1 MSRVSATGALLI
13 AGLAMGT
20 LGIITAG
27 VGPALPNLATN
38 NTSTLAG
45 IGALFSAMYIGGI
58 GAQLLGG
65 YFNDRF
71 GQRTVMIVG
80 MIILALGSAGMI
92 SSQTLWLTLAC
103 AAVSGIGR
111 GTLSITAH
119 LLVARVFAER
129 SASAFNMLNVFYGI
143 GAIASPALAS
153 VALNQWDTALP
164 VIALGVAM
172 LILQLPLILLLD
184 GKLPGLV
191 RRGEAN
197 TPYTS
202 PLHDPLLWLCGFMV
216 LLYTGVEVGY
226 SGWITSYLEHSLP
239 ITTAAAAQ
247 MNSALWICMTLGRVL
262 AAIFGTRIGAGRL
275 FQICSLS
282 VGVGFIGFLL
292 SAGNQNLTFI
302 SVLFL
307 GLVFG
312 PMYPTAMAIIT
323 QTFKRTPSTATSI
336 ASAMGSVGATIL
348 PWLQGNLLEYSS
360 PTSSMA
366 LLAGVMWL
374 FILLNFVRMA
384 LTKRRSEA
392 EPHPSES
399 ASP

>member
-1 MSRVSATGALLI
+1 MSKVSATGALLI
-13 AGLAMGT
+13 AGFAMGT
-20 LGIITAG
+20 LGIVTAG
-27 VGPALPNLATN
+27 VGPALPNLAAN
-38 NTSTLAG
+38 NASSLAG

-71 GQRTVMIVG
+71 GQRAVMMVG

-92 SSQTLWLTLAC
+92 SSQALWLTLTC
-103 AAVSGIGR
+103 AAISGIGR
-111 GTLSITAH
+111 GTLSITSH

-143 GAIASPALAS
+143 GAITSPALAS
-153 VALNQWDTALP
+153 LALARWETALP
-164 VIALGVAM
+164 VIWLGVGM

-184 GKLPGLV
+184 GKLPGVV
-191 RRGEAN
+191 RRGEPNAL
-197 TPYTS
+197 YSS
-202 PLHDPLLWLCGFMV
+202 PLHDPLLWLCGSMV

-239 ITTAAAAQ
+239 ISTAVAAQ
-247 MNSALWICMTLGRVL
+247 MNSALWICMTIGRVV

-275 FQICSLS
+275 FQICSLAVS
-282 VGVGFIGFLL
+282 FGFIAFLL
-292 SAGNQNLTFI
+292 SAGNQQLTFLC
-302 SVLFL
+302 VLFL

-323 QTFKRTPSTATSI
+323 QTFKRTPSTATSV

-348 PWLQGNLLEYSS
+348 PWLQGTLLEYSS
-360 PTSSMA
+360 PSSSMA
-366 LLAGVMWL
+366 LLAAVMWL
-374 FILLNFVRMA
+374 FVALNVVRMVI
-384 LTKRRSEA
+384 TKRRAEGEA
-392 EPHPSES
+392 S
-399 ASP
+399 AG